1 MTTNFFAALMM
12 LAIFVTTS
20 VASAAFQE
28 NLEEGADLSTVKKL
42 AIAMPNYYKVE
53 DSEPSTPDLMREIYN
68 AGRLTSTIEIISYD
82 DIAAAIRR
90 DTGVDI
96 FSLDVPEAEKVF
108 NANISR
114 YADAY
119 VTATVTN
126 SAKVPWLFFY
136 VYGAT
141 DQKLMYTYSFQS
153 RLTGKN
159 ARDYGRA
166 AGEFFRQFDTATANS
181 LNKIERQKLKK
192 RQSEIRAK
200 KRKLNQVTYK
210 TGKNKVE
217 LVRKKV

>member
-1 MTTNFFAALMM
+1 LTKKFFAALMM
-12 LAIFVTTS
+12 LAVFVTAS

-28 NLEEGADLSTVKKL
+28 NVEEDADLSTVKKL
-42 AIAMPNYYKVE
+42 AIAMPNYYKE
-53 DSEPSTPDLMREIYN
+53 ADTEPNMPDLIREIYN

-96 FSLDVPEAEKVF
+96 FSLDVPEAEKVY

-119 VTATVTN
+119 VISTITN
-126 SAKVPWLFFY
+126 SAKIPWLFFY
-136 VYGAT
+136 VYNAK

-159 ARDYGRA
+159 LRDYGKA
-166 AGEFFRQFDTATANS
+166 AGEFFKQFDTATANS
-181 LNKIERQKLKK
+181 LDKIERQKLKK